1 MTRRTV
7 PYKHVSQY
15 RQELLDLAA
24 RGVVRLPKKP
34 LRVEEILAM
43 PVPGM
48 PLDKLLDPL
57 QADREEA

>member
-7 PYKHVSQY
+7 PYKHVSQH

-24 RGVVRLPKKP
+24 RGIVRLPKKP
-34 LRVEEILAM
+34 FRVEEILAF
-43 PVPGM
+43 PGI
-48 PLDKLLDPL
+48 PLDKLLASL